1 MKIISIDIQN
11 NLLWQ
16 MLVEG
21 LENHAK
27 EFGADF
33 IVTKELYK
41 VLSFERHSNGFKKIY
56 IQNVFVVFLIQ
67 ILVI

>member
-1 MKIISIDIQN
+1 
-11 NLLWQ
+11 